1 MKKNILFTHGLGIL
15 GNRLIELLSLDKKN
29 KVFLLDHN
37 KNFKRLKKTN
47 FKNKVNFIG
56 GDFINLN
63 QVKSLIKKYNFKF
76 VFHLGAITQV
86 IDAYKSH

>member
-1 MKKNILFTHGLGIL
+1 MKKNILVTGGLGIL

-47 FKNKVNFIG
+47 FKRNKNRHRLCKWSRLQIRA
-56 GDFINLN
+56 
-63 QVKSLIKKYNFKF
+63 KTFK
-76 VFHLGAITQV
+76 I
-86 IDAYKSH
+86 IRRESI